1 MNLYVWGM
9 CITADGEQDT
19 QVDIAHYWNTLVLK
33 TDERDQHLSLGLL
46 ISLQENIFFHLTMDL
61 FHCY

>member
-46 ISLQENIFFHLTMDL
+46 TSFHENIFFHLTMDL